1 MHMSGASSA
10 NSPGDRARRRPRPP
24 RLSLTVQHPVATAGL
39 PSLLKLRKWAR
50 AAIVEDVR
58 VTVRLV
64 GEAEARALNFAYR
77 GRDHATNVL
86 TFSYA
91 DIMPLSGDI
100 VICIPVV
107 RREARAQGK
116 TIEAHLAHLLV
127 HGMLHLQ
134 GYDHER
140 ARDAELMEG
149 IEAEIVTK
157 LGYADPYGDA

>member
-1 MHMSGASSA
+1 MHMSGTSSA
-10 NSPGDRARRRPRPP
+10 NSRRPRSP
-24 RLSLTVQHPVATAGL
+24 RLSLVVQRAVATAGL
-39 PSLLKLRKWAR
+39 PSPRKLRKWAL
-50 AAIVEDVR
+50 AALAEDVR

-86 TFSYA
+86 TFPYA
-91 DIMPLSGDI
+91 DIIPLSGDI
-100 VICIPVV
+100 VICVPVL

-116 TIEAHLAHLLV
+116 TVEAHLAHLLV

-134 GYDHER
+134 GFDHER

-157 LGYADPYGDA
+157 LGYADPYTNGKR